1 LSSFREFHRRCSV
14 SLTGGQGVPIMFV
27 RC

>member
-1 LSSFREFHRRCSV
+1 LSTVREFHRSCSV